1 MKERH
6 SNTRIY
12 FSSIVC
18 NYSLQSLTCNAD
30 EHSVSNASKTKNYC
44 ICSWWDGMRWRH
56 VKCSTQMSPTLAS
69 KLVCSLVWHHYPLGL
84 HHSGFHETGF
94 TPASFSSSVLQRPS
108 SPQLTIMRDSLKRAC
123 FFMEVSSSR
132 STISQHDFKC
142 YQGTR
147 VFCQEGFLV

>member
-1 MKERH
+1 MKERD

-94 TPASFSSSVLQRPS
+94 VFIIRPPASIITTADHNEGFSEEGLLFHGSVL
-108 SPQLTIMRDSLKRAC
+108 
-123 FFMEVSSSR
+123 
-132 STISQHDFKC
+132 
-142 YQGTR
+142 
-147 VFCQEGFLV
+147 

>member
-1 MKERH
+1 M
-6 SNTRIY
+6 NIQ
-12 FSSIVC
+12 FSMRQRQKILGFVHGGMGC
-18 NYSLQSLTCNAD
+18 GGVKLNAN
-30 EHSVSNASKTKNYC
+30 SA
-44 ICSWWDGMRWRH
+44 
-56 VKCSTQMSPTLAS
+56 QMSPTLAS
-69 KLVCSLVWHHYPLGL
+69 KLVCSLLWHHYPLGS

-108 SPQLTIMRDSLKRAC
+108 SPQLTIMRDPLKRAC

-142 YQGTR
+142 YQGKR